1 MKPSNHSTFSEI
13 LQVIAQ
19 GRERT
24 NLLRKYEQKAIA
36 VLVQRIPSWISSDM
50 LTGIGFMGNVIV
62 SLSFVLG
69 ARINEHYLL
78 LGVIGFL
85 ISWFGD
91 SLDGRIAYYRN
102 TPRKWYGFS
111 LDLVVD
117 WAGIVLIGL
126 GYMIYAD
133 SFSKFLSY
141 AFVTLYGLEIIIALL
156 RYKITGN
163 YSIDAGI
170 FGPTEVRVL
179 ISIFMILEVI
189 FNGSFLYLAAIT
201 VIILFVSNIWEF
213 KKLSKMADQ
222 RDREERKQT
231 GNEEK

>member
-133 SFSKFLSY
+133 SFSKFLGY

-170 FGPTEVRVL
+170 LGPTEVRVL

-189 FNGSFLYLAAIT
+189 FNGSFLYLAAIA